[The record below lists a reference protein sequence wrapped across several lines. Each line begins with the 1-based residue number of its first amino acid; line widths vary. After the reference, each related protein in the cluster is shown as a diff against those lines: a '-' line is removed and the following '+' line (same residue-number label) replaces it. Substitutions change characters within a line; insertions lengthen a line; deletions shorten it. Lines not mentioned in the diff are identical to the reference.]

1 MRDRDEELRALRME
15 NDLLSLEIEALRER
29 MRRGEHD
36 AEHADG
42 VVVEGDRLRKLEEAR
57 RDLRWLLQRLGSGP
71 LGPIVRRRTGY
82 RRLAERH
89 LTEE

>member
-1 MRDRDEELRALRME
+1 MPDRDEELRALRME

-29 MRRGEHD
+29 MRRGGHD

-42 VVVEGDRLRKLEEAR
+42 VMVDGDRLRRLEEAR
-57 RDLRWLLQRLGSGP
+57 RDLKWLLQRLGSGP
-71 LGPIVRRRTGY
+71 LGTIMRRRTGY

-89 LTEE
+89 LSEE